1 MARIYRPP
9 QRTRAPE
16 PLSRNQQVTGLD
28 HQGRGIVRT
37 DKGVRFVAG
46 ALPGERIS
54 FQPAAKYDGTLTT
67 IHQESPLRVT
77 PPCRF
82 YASCGGCDLQH
93 LQLAAQRQ
101 HKQQVVTELLQKFA
115 GVAPENWLE
124 PLHAAA
130 WNYRNRTRLAVH
142 WDPKRKLLRL
152 GFRARGSKTIIEI
165 DHCLVLSDRLN
176 PLLAPLQQLLPRL
189 KSVRDLGH
197 IELIA
202 GADQRLVLLRLQA
215 PAAAEDHPLLQEFAA
230 RQQAQVWLQEASGE
244 PVRLASKDGAEPAD
258 PVYHSAGTELS
269 FTPGNFLQAH
279 AELNQQL
286 VAQAIDWLDPQPGEQ
301 VLDLFA
307 GSGNFSIPL
316 AQKGARVTAVE
327 GVASMVSQ
335 LAQNASRAGVELE
348 AICADL
354 ERPWQHPALT
364 GQPVTKVL
372 LDPAR
377 QGAASAIT
385 EIAIRQ
391 PQRIIYVSCAPDTL
405 ARDTALLIAKGYALR
420 QAQIVDMFPQTHHI
434 ETLCW
439 FERR

>member
-9 QRTRAPE
+9 QRTKAPQ

-46 ALPGERIS
+46 ALPGELIS
-54 FQPAAKYDGTLTT
+54 FQPTAKYEGNLTA
-67 IHQESPLRVT
+67 IHKESPLRVT

-82 YASCGGCDLQH
+82 YSSCGGCDLQH

-101 HKQQVVTELLQKFA
+101 HKQQVVSELLQKFA
-115 GVAPENWLE
+115 GITAVNWQE
-124 PLHAAA
+124 PMTAAA
-130 WNYRNRTRLAVH
+130 WNYRHRTRLAVH
-142 WDPKRKLLRL
+142 WDPKRQQLRL

-165 DHCLVLSDRLN
+165 DHCLVLSDQLN
-176 PLLAPLQQLLPRL
+176 PLLAPLRQLLARL

-202 GADQRLVLLRLQA
+202 AADQRLVLLRLQA
-215 PAAAEDHPLLQEFAA
+215 AAAAEDHQLLQDFAA
-230 RQQAQVWLQEASGE
+230 QQRVQIWLQEATGE
-244 PVRLASKDGAEPAD
+244 PVRLASKDATEPAA
-258 PVYHSAGTELS
+258 PVYHSAGFELS

-279 AELNQQL
+279 AELNQYL
-286 VAQAIDWLDPQPGEQ
+286 VAQAMRWLDPQPGE
-301 VLDLFA
+301 VILDLFA

-316 AQKGARVTAVE
+316 ACTGARVTAVE
-327 GVASMVSQ
+327 GVASMVAQ
-335 LAQNASRAGVELE
+335 LAKNASRAEVELE
-348 AICADL
+348 AVCADL
-354 ERPWQHPALT
+354 EQPWQHPSLT
-364 GQPVTKVL
+364 GQPVAKVL

-405 ARDTALLIAKGYALR
+405 ARDTALLIAKGYELR